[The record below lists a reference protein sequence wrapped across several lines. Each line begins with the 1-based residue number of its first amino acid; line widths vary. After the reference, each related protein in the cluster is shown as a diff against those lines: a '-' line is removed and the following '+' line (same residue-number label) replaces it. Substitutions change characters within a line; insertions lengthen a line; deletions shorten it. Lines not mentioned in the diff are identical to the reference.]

1 MESLIISYSFF
12 EPKSLHREM
21 RTWDLWNNQD
31 RYWYNI
37 PTLMTINSIV
47 YPEAKIKIHLSNNII
62 DNPLFE
68 ILEKIS
74 KSFPNVE
81 LIKMSYDYLNTEGT
95 MWRYKP
101 LFDKESDIVL
111 CRDIDSIPN
120 TDEIKSTLF
129 FLQNTDY
136 FVQTLRTHTNHVIPH
151 TIILAGLCGFRPNQI
166 DFLKDVSFDMY
177 YNHFKNSSWG
187 LDQSSLIN
195 MFVRDQNWTKERF
208 LDSPISTQYHRVGKP
223 LIQCKSI
230 DQDFYR
236 NEIKLNVQSDILD
249 MIDSETKWAGE
260 PTNFRGEKLRKFL
273 EIENSQIIKLK
284 EIFEECSD
292 NTKKFYLG
300 DV

>member
-37 PTLMTINSIV
+37 PALMVVNSIV
-47 YPEAKIKIHLSNNII
+47 YPDAKIKIHLSKNIVE
-62 DNPLFE
+62 NPLFE
-68 ILEKIS
+68 ILDKIS
-74 KSFPNVE
+74 NKFSNVE
-81 LIKMSYDYLNTEGT
+81 LIEMSYNYTNTEPT

-101 LFDKESDIVL
+101 VFDKEADFVL

-129 FLQNTDY
+129 FLQNQNY
-136 FVQTLRTHTNHVIPH
+136 FVHTLRTHTNHVIPH
-151 TIILAGLCGFRPNQI
+151 TIILAGLCGFRPKLVY
-166 DFLKDVSFDMY
+166 FLNNINFEMY
-177 YNHFKNSSWG
+177 YNHFQNSSWG

-195 MFVRDQNWTKERF
+195 MFVRDSNWTKERF
-208 LDSPISTQYHRVGKP
+208 LDSPISTQYHKVGSP
-223 LIQCKSI
+223 LIQCNSI
-230 DQDFYR
+230 NQDVYR
-236 NEIKLNVQSDILD
+236 EQIELSVDKRILD

-260 PTNFRGEKLRKFL
+260 PTNFRGEKLIRLL
-273 EIENSQIIKLK
+273 EIDNPNIVKLK
-284 EIFEECSD
+284 EVFEECSE